1 MELITYNHLKN
12 QKQKQNINFLDII
25 KNSKDESLIQAKF
38 PKPRGVTVD
47 LEVIK
52 MKGKSELLVL
62 MTDNK
67 VLRQREKTKAQNEV
81 QMIYFASV
89 AHD

>member
-1 MELITYNHLKN
+1 
-12 QKQKQNINFLDII
+12 
-25 KNSKDESLIQAKF
+25 
-38 PKPRGVTVD
+38 
-47 LEVIK
+47 